1 MHFKTRCVPFNM
13 GYFLG
18 GTLSDFPIGNPM
30 IDSRRRT
37 LRSTRSEVVTAR
49 PYLAEEPSRG
59 GKDGIGNDS
68 IFKVPSSRRESTSSV
83 CSNAS
88 TSTLSRG
95 ANIPQGAGRLFSCD
109 DEDGELFSSSYLNE
123 MKEGN
128 LQFLTYLIKK

>member
-1 MHFKTRCVPFNM
+1 M
-13 GYFLG
+13 GCFLG

-59 GKDGIGNDS
+59 GIGNDS

-95 ANIPQGAGRLFSCD
+95 VNIPQGAGRLFSCD

-128 LQFLTYLIKK
+128 LKSFKNVLDDK